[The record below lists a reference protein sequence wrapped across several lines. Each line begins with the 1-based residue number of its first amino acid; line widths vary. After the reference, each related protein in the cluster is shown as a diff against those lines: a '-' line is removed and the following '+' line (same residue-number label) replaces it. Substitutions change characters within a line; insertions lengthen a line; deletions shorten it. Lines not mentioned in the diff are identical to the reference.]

1 MSRFID
7 DVSNLA
13 IEDCLISKLS
23 TLFKSGNVLEMSPQ
37 DVSRLAGETPES
49 SLERQRLEAKR
60 KTLKTGLQSLKSL
73 NKRRSGVVSPT
84 EQDQAVSEDS
94 EKTSAMTPSR
104 SEKASIATDIAEA
117 DHPAF
122 IPDKPYRSS
131 GTVEI
136 PPPLDEWPPQV
147 GFDRHEENLWTGTLK
162 KNGKNLKASRQG
174 KVEGMFGTRLHDS
187 ELGY

>member
-37 DVSRLAGETPES
+37 DVSSLAGETPES

-84 EQDQAVSEDS
+84 EQDQAASENS

-104 SEKASIATDIAEA
+104 SEKASITTDIAEA
-117 DHPAF
+117 EHPVV
-122 IPDKPYRSS
+122 ISDKPYCSPDM
-131 GTVEI
+131 VEI
-136 PPPLDEWPPQV
+136 PPSLDEWPPQA
-147 GFDRHEENLWTGTLK
+147 GFDRHEENLWTHKLK
-162 KNGKNLKASRQG
+162 KTKKKASG
-174 KVEGMFGTRLHDS
+174 KDKVEGMFGNRLDDS
-187 ELGY
+187 ESGY